1 MQDLQ
6 QSALQQDV
14 LDKFHSSK
22 NLNIDFDKQVVK
34 QRVKAQKDKQDEAF
48 LAEQSQSATAASR
61 SARDSKGR
69 VLGGIVNNISQGL
82 NLFDVGQFKT
92 EENFDHLKVVP
103 IVDENELLH
112 KDTSLQIQQREKYT
126 LDNPF
131 QGSLKDFL
139 EGSAL
144 QNLEEQLDVD
154 ADDDLKDFLNV
165 ESDVLLQINKYDGLN
180 AKHKLQ
186 KLKPPTDVLET
197 KQKLPV
203 TLKELEIMES
213 TIGNLVTIVC
223 GETGSGKSTQ
233 IPQFLYE
240 TGMTAFGMVAVT
252 QPRRLA
258 AISLAQRVAEETGT
272 KLGDLIGYQV
282 RFEASRFTEHT
293 KIKFMTDGIL
303 LNEMMTDFLLTKY
316 SVIVLDEAHERK
328 INTDLLIGLLSRVI
342 RIRAKLSL
350 KERAAEGSS
359 KPYKMH
365 PLRLIIMS
373 ATLRISDFTEN
384 KYLFPEDKLNT
395 ILVEARMFPVKT
407 YYNRTTPE
415 DYLASCLAKTES
427 IHTKLPPGGVLVFLT
442 GEEEIKDFCAR
453 LAHRF
458 EELKY
463 ERNSSFFEVKEED
476 FPEEDY
482 ELREVGEEDQD
493 DKFEDKH
500 AKPLPIFKE
509 DLKELNR
516 AQKRKEKNQARSAVA
531 VEDYVI
537 YPLFTKLPLE
547 EQQKIFHHLDPKKR
561 LIVVSTNVAET
572 SLTIPNIKYVVDS
585 GKEKRKVYNA
595 QMSLGRF
602 EIDWVSQS
610 SAKQREGRAGRTSS
624 GHCYRIYSQ
633 AAFNKFQAFSDP
645 EILKEPLDS
654 SVLALKTIGI
664 QDIAKFPFVTRP
676 DPKTI
681 ERAETEL
688 QLISAVD
695 KDNRVTQIGT
705 SLSQLPIK
713 PRHGKML
720 LMARKARIL
729 GYGILLVTA
738 LSCEEMF
745 DSRELKQKLNE
756 ADFESMTPKEAK
768 KLKQQLLTEHKK
780 KYQGLVC
787 DKSDLITETNI
798 MGTFVSF
805 LMGLQSSESFDL
817 NKSIMSFC
825 KEKSLLFK
833 SMREAYSL
841 ILHLLQIVETIVTA
855 EEEKLA
861 LRAELQVYKVPKRDA
876 ETVLTEVIVAAM
888 IDKVA
893 RRIRYIE
900 EGREKQAFET
910 TEHELRAQVHP
921 SSFVF
926 SRKPEFLIYN
936 EVIENEKGKIFLARV
951 TEIEDS
957 SLLPKYD
964 TSTAQRIEYLR
975 DPPPRYLSTKDRMFC
990 FAKCTFGPK
999 LWEIPLTLLEM
1010 QEESRARY
1018 FHFAVHLLK
1027 GQVITSFS
1035 VLASRLVVKV
1045 DPVPAVEPKAL
1056 EPLVSFLQEHRADR
1070 RARLRQFLH
1079 GKLASAFKAT
1089 VLALLSPK
1097 DQAKVEKLWPRIM
1110 MLEEPVSAVHA

>member
-1 MQDLQ
+1 MEDLHQ
-6 QSALQQDV
+6 NSLKQDV

-22 NLNIDFDKQVVK
+22 NLNIDFEKQVEK
-34 QRVKAQKDKQDEAF
+34 KRVKAEKGKQDEER
-48 LAEQSQSATAASR
+48 LAEQSQSNTAASR
-61 SARDSKGR
+61 STKDSKGR
-69 VLGGIVNNISQGL
+69 VLGGIVNNISKGV
-82 NLFDVGQFKT
+82 NLFDVGVYKT

-103 IVDENELLH
+103 IVDENELMH

-131 QGSLKDFL
+131 QGSLKEFL
-139 EGSAL
+139 EGNAL
-144 QNLEEQLDVD
+144 QNMEEHLDVD
-154 ADDDLKDFLNV
+154 ADDDLKDYLNV
-165 ESDVLLQINKYDGLN
+165 ESDILLQINKYDGLS

-186 KLKPPTDVLET
+186 KLKPPKEVVET

-213 TIGNLVTIVC
+213 TIGNLVTIIC

-240 TGMTAFGMVAVT
+240 TGMTEHGMVAVT

-342 RIRAKLSL
+342 RIRAKLSI
-350 KERAAEGSS
+350 KERTSEGSS

-373 ATLRISDFTEN
+373 ATLRITDFTEN
-384 KYLFPEDKLNT
+384 RYLFPEEKLNT
-395 ILVEARMFPVKT
+395 ILVEARMFPVKA

-415 DYLASCLAKTES
+415 DYIASCLAKTES
-427 IHTKLPPGGVLVFLT
+427 IHTKLPPGGILVFLT

-453 LAHRF
+453 LADKF
-458 EELKY
+458 EELK
-463 ERNSSFFEVKEED
+463 ERRNTSFYDIKEED

-482 ELREVGEEDQD
+482 ELKEVGEEDD
-493 DKFEDKH
+493 PFEDKH
-500 AKPLPIFKE
+500 EKPLPVFKE
-509 DLKELNR
+509 DLKELNSGP
-516 AQKRKEKNQARSAVA
+516 KRQEKGKKQARPSVA

-537 YPLFTKLPLE
+537 CPLFTKLPLE
-547 EQQKIFHHLDPKKR
+547 EQQKIFHHFDPKKR

-602 EIDWVSQS
+602 EIDWISQS

-633 AAFNKFQAFSDP
+633 SAFNKFQAFSDP

-681 ERAETEL
+681 ERAEAEL
-688 QLISAVD
+688 QLIGAVD
-695 KDNRVTQIGT
+695 KENRVTQIGT

-720 LMARKARIL
+720 LMTRKAHIL

-745 DSRELKQKLNE
+745 DSRELKQKLHE
-756 ADFESMTPKEAK
+756 ADFDSMTPKEAK
-768 KLKQQLLTEHKK
+768 KLKQQLLAEHKK
-780 KYQGLVC
+780 KYQGLVN

-805 LMGLQSSESFDL
+805 LMGLQSAANFDI

-841 ILHLLQIVETIVTA
+841 LLHLLQIVEIIVTA
-855 EEEKLA
+855 DHEKET
-861 LRAELQVYKVPKRDA
+861 LRAELKTYKVPSRDA
-876 ETVLTEVIVAAM
+876 ETVLTEVIVASM

-893 RRIRYIE
+893 RRIRYME

-910 TEHELRAQVHP
+910 TEHEVRAQVHP
-921 SSFVF
+921 SSFAF
-926 SRKPEFLIYN
+926 SRRPEFLIYN

-975 DPPPRYLSTKDRMFC
+975 DPPPKYLPSKDRMFC
-990 FAKCTFGPK
+990 FARCTFGPK
-999 LWEIPLTLLEM
+999 LWEIPLTLIEM
-1010 QEESRARY
+1010 QEESRLRY
-1018 FHFAVHLLK
+1018 FHFAVNLLR
-1027 GQVITSFS
+1027 GQVISSLS
-1035 VLASRLVVKV
+1035 VLTPRLVVRI
-1045 DPVPAVEPKAL
+1045 DPVPAIEPKAL
-1056 EPLVSFLQEHRADR
+1056 EPLVSLFEELKIDR
-1070 RARLRQFLH
+1070 KMKLKQLLH
-1079 GKLASAFKAT
+1079 GKLASNFKAI
-1089 VLALLSPK
+1089 VLNLLNPK
-1097 DQAKVEKLWPRIM
+1097 DQTKVEKLWPRLM
-1110 MLEEPVSAVHA
+1110 KLDEPAPLS